1 MCDRTSR
8 PPTHP
13 GAPTRDGLEDLIN
26 QYDEKVSAITRF
38 EDQSSRIFQSDDG
51 DKAWLD
57 VCIAGRPPSLA
68 PDSLVGTMRSRI
80 HQTKQLEHLPE
91 FLEAAL

>member
-8 PPTHP
+8 PPTHA

-26 QYDEKVSAITRF
+26 QYDEEVSAITRF

-57 VCIAGRPPSLA
+57 VCIA
-68 PDSLVGTMRSRI
+68 PDSLVGMMRSRI

-91 FLEAAL
+91 FSGAAL